1 MATEDDDFQV
11 LSDKIFNILALFFAL
26 CVAVFDFCVVLV
38 SYVCRTSWALAYP
51 PLKTFWDMLVPILNS
66 EQDDIAWLKAVANL
80 ITSGT
85 FVILLALG
93 VLIGVWILFLCCL
106 GFRNPGVK
114 SGSYAAKYQ
123 SANYGGNTPK
133 GSTFA
138 KFQSQGTKAGKH
150 TGGQW

>member
-66 EQDDIAWLKAVANL
+66 EQDDSPSPFFDPFSTSHANTQ
-80 ITSGT
+80 TSR
-85 FVILLALG
+85 LAQSCRQSDHQWHLRDPACPG
-93 VLIGVWILFLCCL
+93 RAHRGLDTLPVLFGL
-106 GFRNPGVK
+106 
-114 SGSYAAKYQ
+114 
-123 SANYGGNTPK
+123 
-133 GSTFA
+133 
-138 KFQSQGTKAGKH
+138 
-150 TGGQW
+150 